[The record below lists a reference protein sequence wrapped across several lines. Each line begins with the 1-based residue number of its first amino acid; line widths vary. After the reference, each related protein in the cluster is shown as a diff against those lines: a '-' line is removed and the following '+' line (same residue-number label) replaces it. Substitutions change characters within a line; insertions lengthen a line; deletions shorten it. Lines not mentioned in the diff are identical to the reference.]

1 MAKSSRVYFAT
12 ASLDYAPEI
21 ARALGEI
28 IIAWSY
34 SEFVTL
40 ALFQSLTD
48 RNYGECATIF
58 GSIPTFDGRV
68 KLIKNVAK
76 SNETK
81 DKHKEIFDALE
92 GLRGLSGTRNSYVH
106 QSWTASADGTE
117 TVTFNY
123 LEPKS
128 SPGRRREIKAHDL
141 LNHAEAVRRKA
152 TNLCDEILKVFP
164 QAHIEAPASIPVSR
178 AQKNP

>member
-1 MAKSSRVYFAT
+1 MAKNPRTYFAT
-12 ASLDYAPEI
+12 ASLDYAPDI
-21 ARALGEI
+21 AKALGEI

-48 RNYGECATIF
+48 RSYGECAAIF

-68 KLIKNVAK
+68 RLIKNIAK
-76 SNETK
+76 SSGKK
-81 DKHKEIFDALE
+81 DEHERIFTALE
-92 GLRGLSGTRNSYVH
+92 GLRGLGATRNSYVH
-106 QSWTASADGTE
+106 QSWTANADGTE

-123 LEPKS
+123 LEPKG

-152 TNLCDEILKVFP
+152 TNLCNEILNVFP
-164 QAHIEAPASIPVSR
+164 RALIEAPTSIPILRVPKK
-178 AQKNP
+178 A